1 MIPSE
6 EEVREQLARLLDSPE
21 FATSRRICDFL
32 RFVTERAL
40 TGEGKSI
47 KQYTIGVEVYG
58 RGPSFDPKSDPL
70 VRIEAG
76 RLRRALDKYYG
87 GDGRRDPILV
97 QVPRGTY
104 VPRFIRNPAQGD
116 GTEPRPEAAE
126 AASSETLQPPVIVV
140 LPMENLGEEKH
151 AYLVNGIGEE
161 LTAELSRCS
170 GIRVV
175 AFCSSARSAVITENT
190 RQRAASLG
198 ADYALTG
205 VLRKSGKRIRI
216 NIRLLDVG
224 SGEQLWAE
232 RFEEDLIPER
242 LFDIEDRIVCRALAR
257 VADAYGVISRAMRLR
272 AEGRRVSDPSAYE
285 AILRHLHFQLTL
297 TPDAFRESLLA
308 LEHAVKVEPNSA
320 VVWAM
325 LSQCYL
331 DAQVF
336 GYEEIPEALETG
348 IRLAGR
354 AVSLDPNC
362 QFAQHAKAYASL
374 IERNRAAMIT
384 AAERIIAT
392 NPNAAFMAGCASF
405 WLCLAGE
412 YDRGI
417 ELLQKSIELNPL
429 FPSWM
434 HAGPYFYNMHHGN
447 FEAALHHANEFGL
460 PDFFWGPLIRAAVLG
475 LVGRAEE
482 ARTAYERILELKP
495 DFSEKVRDYVHFFVL
510 DDRLADK
517 MLEGLDKAVSGERVE
532 QESG

>member
-6 EEVREQLARLLDSPE
+6 DEVREQLARLLDSPE

-126 AASSETLQPPVIVV
+126 AASFDTLQPPVIVV
-140 LPMENLGEEKH
+140 LPMENLGEERH
-151 AYLVNGIGEE
+151 AYLVSGIGEE

-170 GIRVV
+170 SIRVV
-175 AFCSSARSAVITENT
+175 AFCSSARSATISGDARE
-190 RQRAASLG
+190 RASSLG

-205 VLRKSGKRIRI
+205 TLRKSGERLRI
-216 NIRLLDVG
+216 NVHLLDVEN
-224 SGEQLWAE
+224 GEQIWAE
-232 RFEEDLIPER
+232 RFDEDLVPSR
-242 LFDIEDRIVCRALAR
+242 LFEIEDRIVRKVLGQ
-257 VADAYGVISRAMRLR
+257 VSDTYGVISRTMSLR
-272 AEGRRVSDPSAYE
+272 AEGRRVSEPSAYE
-285 AILRHLHFQLTL
+285 AILRCLHYQLTMA
-297 TPDAFRESLLA
+297 PEAFRDALLA
-308 LEHAVKVEPNSA
+308 LEHASKVEPNSA

-325 LSQCYL
+325 LSQSYL
-331 DAQVF
+331 DAEVF
-336 GYEEIPEALETG
+336 GYQDIPRALETG
-348 IRLAGR
+348 IRFAGR
-354 AVSLDPNC
+354 AVSLDPSC

-374 IERNRAAMIT
+374 MERDRSAMAA
-384 AAERIIAT
+384 AAERIVAI
-392 NPNAAFMAGCASF
+392 NPNAAYMLGSAGF
-405 WLCLAGE
+405 WLCLAGD
-412 YDRGI
+412 YDRGMKFF
-417 ELLQKSIELNPL
+417 QRSSELNPL
-429 FPSWM
+429 FPSWLN
-434 HAGPYFYNMHHGN
+434 AAPYFYNMHHRN
-447 FEAALHHANEFGL
+447 FEVALHHANEFGL

-475 LVGRAEE
+475 LVGRTEE
-482 ARTAYERILELKP
+482 ARTSYERILELKP
-495 DFSEKVRDYVHFFVL
+495 DFSEKVRDYVRFFVL
-510 DDRLADK
+510 DDRLEDE
-517 MLEGLDKAVSGERVE
+517 MLEGLDKAVSGGIVE